1 MASGDTPRPSG
12 QKRGPMSRFII
23 QLINK
28 FRGKRELTTDEI
40 MLGMLLMSM
49 TKGDPTKKVRISNE
63 WIDRQTENN

>member
-28 FRGKRELTTDEI
+28 WRGKRELTTDEI

-49 TKGDPTKKVRISNE
+49 AKGDPTKKVRISNE
-63 WIDRQTENN
+63 

>member
-1 MASGDTPRPSG
+1 VASGDTPRPSG

-23 QLINK
+23 QLINR

-49 TKGDPTKKVRISNE
+49 AKGDPTKKLI
-63 WIDRQTENN
+63 IGDKEN

>member
-1 MASGDTPRPSG
+1 VASGDTPRPSG

-40 MLGMLLMSM
+40 MLGMLLMSL
-49 TKGDPTKKVRISNE
+49 TKGDPNKKI
-63 WIDRQTENN
+63 IIGDREN

>member
-1 MASGDTPRPSG
+1 
-12 QKRGPMSRFII
+12 MSKLII

-49 TKGDPTKKVRISNE
+49 AKGDPTKKLI
-63 WIDRQTENN
+63 IGDKEN

>member
-28 FRGKRELTTDEI
+28 FPGKRELTTDEI
-40 MLGMLLMSM
+40 MLGMLLMSL
-49 TKGDPTKKVRISNE
+49 TKGDPNKKIIIGEVINNE
-63 WIDRQTENN
+63 